1 MRLTPRN
8 INLFL
13 LVKLPAAFLCGVRL
27 KTISSE
33 RAVVSVRH
41 RWISQNPFGSMYF
54 AVQAMAAELSTGSLL
69 LSLIRQSGVDVSML
83 VRETHSEFTK
93 KATGLITFTCADG
106 QLAADTIGD
115 AIQTGEAVSVTLQSV
130 GTDGSGE
137 VVSTM
142 TFEWNLKTR
151 QPRVS

>member
-27 KTISSE
+27 KAISPE
-33 RAVVSVRH
+33 RSIVSVRH

-69 LSLIRQSGVDVSML
+69 LSLIRQSGADISML

-93 KATGLITFTCADG
+93 KATGLVTFTCADG
-106 QLAADTIGD
+106 QLAANAIQD
-115 AIQTGEAVSVTLQSV
+115 AIQIGEAISVTLQSV
-130 GTDGSGE
+130 GTDESGE